1 MASTVMCVTIPHTWE
16 LKCYIFL
23 FMLTSFINHA
33 ISLKIVMQYLTV
45 LFQNLL
51 FLDRI
56 THIITVMVDC
66 IDFSPY
72 NIKYQPKT
80 KCKYF
85 ICSFSISK
93 GVWTVSGQILIAFPA
108 SFYLLLMVYN
118 HAILLV
124 HMLALFPSLHVSLS
138 PTPAMYNS
146 FLWCRNKFCPM

>member
-1 MASTVMCVTIPHTWE
+1 
-16 LKCYIFL
+16 
-23 FMLTSFINHA
+23 
-33 ISLKIVMQYLTV
+33 MQYLTV
-45 LFQNLL
+45 LS
-51 FLDRI
+51 RI
-56 THIITVMVDC
+56 YCSWIGSSHIITVMVDC
-66 IDFSPY
+66 TTFHH

-93 GVWTVSGQILIAFPA
+93 GVRTVSGQILIAFPA

-138 PTPAMYNS
+138 HPPLQCITP
-146 FLWCRNKFCPM
+146 FLCCRNKFCPMQRLPNNTDGFTYSIWLQKIIWTKSLKLVKMFLFDSLI

>member
-1 MASTVMCVTIPHTWE
+1 
-16 LKCYIFL
+16 
-23 FMLTSFINHA
+23 
-33 ISLKIVMQYLTV
+33 MQYLTV

-93 GVWTVSGQILIAFPA
+93 GVRTVSGQILIAFPA

-146 FLWCRNKFCPM
+146 FLCCRNKFCPMQRLPNNTDGFTYSIWLQKIIWTKSLKLVKMFLFDSLI